1 MKEETKLL
9 IYDLKNKN
17 TKNYDEVVRNFKAMY
32 EGNSIRYYSD
42 YQLDYIAKETLV
54 DFLKTADNPAQ
65 VVNDLLYKVNSHF
78 LKENTITPYELRCF
92 IFELLEQTQVYGRN
106 GHYINGFAPYKLTQF
121 EYDFLRECR
130 DNFPKYTFI
139 ARNKDNSLNLYQIL
153 SNKVMKKSSDEWCDY
168 AYKKPIVFSNMFN
181 FIKFE
186 DEEPHLVNNI
196 LAECQIISTDNSTIK

>member
-1 MKEETKLL
+1 MEDTTKLL
-9 IYDLKNKN
+9 IYSLKYRNGAD
-17 TKNYDEVVRNFKAMY
+17 YDEVVRSFKEKY
-32 EGNSIRYYSD
+32 EGKPKNFYAD
-42 YQLDYIAKETLV
+42 NQLDYIAADTLV
-54 DFLKTADNPAQ
+54 DFLKTADNPDQ
-65 VVNDLLYKVNSHF
+65 VVKDLLRKINIHF

-130 DNFPKYTFI
+130 SNFPKYIFI

-153 SNKVMKKSSDEWCDY
+153 SNKVMSKSSDEWCDY

-196 LAECQIISTDNSTIK
+196 LAECQIISTNDSTNK